1 MNVVILYRI
10 SGCDFGWKAFATAE
24 RLHRIEDFNLH
35 KIISS
40 TRKIASLESVV
51 VKRLR
56 SSSSSDLHTREKS
69 SELNLIAFLRLQ
81 LHKLKSF
88 LAVELESFQFALKL
102 QEAFAENYWSVKLFN
117 SNGIDFRSL
126 SAAELR
132 IACVIKKQ

>member
-1 MNVVILYRI
+1 M
-10 SGCDFGWKAFATAE
+10 
-24 RLHRIEDFNLH
+24 
-35 KIISS
+35 
-40 TRKIASLESVV
+40 
-51 VKRLR
+51 KRLR